1 MSNMLLLFLSR
12 KPLLSVWTKK
22 CIVQACGSEKR
33 SPVCKLED
41 AGIVKLDVK
50 NKLNSIRA
58 GINRT
63 DISIAIVVL
72 AIVSIL
78 AIGTLVE
85 PANAESSFGTV
96 VKIDN
101 KGGKPVLPEMVAS
114 GKNMYVVW
122 EEDGEIFFTTS
133 TNGGNSFG
141 SVTNLSDN
149 PGLSASPQ
157 ISISGKKGNT
167 TVYVVWQDAYRGKPD
182 ILLRTSTNNGIS
194 FGNVV
199 NISNNT
205 GYPISPRIAV
215 SGGNVYV
222 AWEDGE
228 TILFSA
234 SPNRGVSFGSIVN
247 ISNSTA
253 NISNPQI
260 AASGDNVYLVWESK
274 EGVLFRASTDNG
286 LTFSDVINSSN
297 SYGHAVSP
305 KVAASGDNV
314 YVVWHDLTPGKREV
328 LFRASPDSGSNF
340 GGIVNISENLAD
352 SLDPQVAAS
361 GSNVYVVWQDQD
373 SFSEKKSSSG
383 KPDVILRTST
393 NNGTNFG
400 SPVNLSKNE
409 GHSILP
415 DIGVSGKKVYVIWE
429 DNTAG
434 KPDLLFKVGKSAGA
448 KFGKVVNLSNNK
460 VTIQTTQFSN
470 LNQRPTKFMEVST
483 INGTRTIN
491 SYSDTIVIK
500 NKSDSRLESVRLTLS
515 QNLAKSFHLDSS
527 SIRSIEPKSNV
538 TVGVKL
544 IGKPN
549 MDPDGTVTA
558 YNGYVTVSGANHG
571 PEKVDIKVGSS
582 DSLHYK
588 AYMQKITDK
597 AEQRYT
603 RTIPAGAI
611 NVPSSATVG
620 SVISKI
626 KPAEQ
631 QDYQVTTASGKNIV
645 TNPSDQ
651 LIIKNLSD
659 KPLQNVR
666 IMVSSPSNVFLLDKH
681 AIRTIEP
688 NSQAMV
694 NMTSKIDGP
703 NPHKSFTGEM
713 VIAPEY
719 GRPTVIPFDIP
730 SNENENKDKALEVDL
745 LSGSNKIST
754 LIDRITIKNTSGR
767 SMDNVRLVLYP
778 SDLPRIFNMTA
789 TSFKSVPAGGEVSI
803 DFKLR
808 TDDNPMALID
818 NYAGEL
824 IIGSVNHIQKV
835 VIPIDMT
842 WNEVSSKHFIVY
854 SRKADVS
861 KANGVI
867 NFLETKYKAVAER
880 FGEVN
885 SKTVIYML
893 GSNDELKLLTD
904 SAVPY
909 YYSYKQDIG
918 FIVSKSDKIN
928 EEALQVFVYR
938 SIMSNN
944 PSYWN
949 REKIMFDEG
958 NWAVQGIIYYVAGN
972 MTGKQISKPEIDT
985 IPTSPDL
992 EWYNSGTLGD
1002 YVSTYTFFKFLEEK
1016 YGTNVIDRMV
1026 KYLHSVM
1033 TGDKRC
1039 DTLESCAVLR
1049 AVYDEL
1055 GLDMAN
1061 TENRLAFDN
1070 TVDEWRDHIRK
1081 HYSLGD
1087 N

>member
-1 MSNMLLLFLSR
+1 MQQTFAAENQISN
-12 KPLLSVWTKK
+12 
-22 CIVQACGSEKR
+22 
-33 SPVCKLED
+33 CKLENS
-41 AGIVKLDVK
+41 GT
-50 NKLNSIRA
+50 NKLNIKNKVSAVRPE
-58 GINRT
+58 INRT
-63 DISIAIVVL
+63 FSKIAMVAL
-72 AIVSIL
+72 AIASIL
-78 AIGTLVE
+78 AVGTLME
-85 PANAESSFGTV
+85 HASADSSFGSV
-96 VKIDN
+96 VKIDS
-101 KGGKPVLPEMVAS
+101 KAGKQVLPEMVIS
-114 GKNMYVVW
+114 GKKVYVTW

-141 SVTNLSDN
+141 NVINLSDN
-149 PGLSASPQ
+149 PGLSVSPQ
-157 ISISGKKGNT
+157 IAISGKKGNT

-182 ILLRTSTNNGIS
+182 ILIRTSTDNGIS

-199 NISNNT
+199 NISNST
-205 GYPISPRIAV
+205 GYPTSPRIAV
-215 SGGNVYV
+215 SGSNVYV
-222 AWEDGE
+222 VWEDGE
-228 TILFSA
+228 TILFSV
-234 SPNRGVSFGSIVN
+234 SQNRGANFGSIVN
-247 ISNSTA
+247 VSNSTA
-253 NISNPQI
+253 SISNAHI
-260 AASGDNVYLVWESK
+260 TASGDNVYLVWESK
-274 EGVLFRASTDNG
+274 EGILFRASTDSG
-286 LTFSDVINSSN
+286 MTFGDVINVSN

-305 KVAASGDNV
+305 KVAAAGNNT

-328 LFRASPDSGSNF
+328 LFRASSDNGSNF

-352 SLDPQVAAS
+352 SLDPQVAAA

-373 SFSEKKSSSG
+373 SYNTKKTSSG
-383 KPDVILRTST
+383 KPDIILRTST
-393 NNGTNFG
+393 NNGTSFG
-400 SPVNLSKNE
+400 GPVNLSKND

-415 DIGVSGKKVYVIWE
+415 DIGISGKKVYVIWE

-460 VTIQTTQFSN
+460 VMIQTAQFAN
-470 LNQRPTKFMEVST
+470 LNQKPTKFMEVST
-483 INGTRTIN
+483 INGTRAIN

-500 NKSDSRLESVRLTLS
+500 NKSDSKLESVRLTLS
-515 QNLAKSFHLDSS
+515 QNLAKSFHLDSN
-527 SIRSIEPKSNV
+527 SIRSIEPQSNV

-558 YNGYVTVSGANHG
+558 YNGYVMVTGANHG
-571 PEKVDIKVGSS
+571 PEKVDINVGSS

-588 AYMQKITDK
+588 AYMQRITDK

-620 SVISKI
+620 SVLSKI
-626 KPAEQ
+626 KPVEQ
-631 QDYQVTTASGKNIV
+631 QHYQVTTASGKNIV
-645 TNPSDQ
+645 TNASDQ
-651 LIIKNLSD
+651 LLIKNLSD
-659 KPLQNVR
+659 QPLKNVR
-666 IMVSSPSNVFLLDKH
+666 ILVSGPSNIFLLDKY
-681 AIRTIEP
+681 AIRSIEP
-688 NSQAMV
+688 NGQIMV

-703 NPHKSFTGEM
+703 NPHNSFSGEM
-713 VIAPEY
+713 VIAPDY
-719 GRPTVIPFDIP
+719 GRATVIPFNIP
-730 SNENENKDKALEVDL
+730 SNENEKEDEALEVNL

-754 LIDRITIKNTSGR
+754 LIDRITIKNTSSR

-778 SDLPRIFNMTA
+778 SNLPKIFNMTT
-789 TSFKSVPAGGEVSI
+789 TSFKSVPAGEEVNI

-808 TDDNPMALID
+808 TDDSLRALTD

-867 NFLETKYKAVAER
+867 NFLESKYKAIAER

-885 SKTVIYML
+885 SKTVIYVL
-893 GSNDELKLLTD
+893 GSNNELKLLTD

-909 YYSYKQDIG
+909 YYSYKHDIG

-928 EEALQVFVYR
+928 EDSLQVFLYR

-949 REKIMFDEG
+949 REKIMFDKG
-958 NWAVQGIIYYVAGN
+958 NWAVQGIIHYVVGN

-985 IPTSPDL
+985 IPTNPGL
-992 EWYNSGTLGD
+992 EWYSSGTLGE

-1016 YGTNVIDRMV
+1016 YGTKIIDRTV
-1026 KYLHSVM
+1026 AYLHSVM

-1039 DTLESCAVLR
+1039 DTLENCAVLR
-1049 AVYDEL
+1049 AIYDEL
-1055 GLDMAN
+1055 GLDITN
-1061 TENRLAFDN
+1061 TENRLTFDN
-1070 TVDEWRDHIRK
+1070 IVEEWQDYMMK
-1081 HYSLGD
+1081 HYGLGD